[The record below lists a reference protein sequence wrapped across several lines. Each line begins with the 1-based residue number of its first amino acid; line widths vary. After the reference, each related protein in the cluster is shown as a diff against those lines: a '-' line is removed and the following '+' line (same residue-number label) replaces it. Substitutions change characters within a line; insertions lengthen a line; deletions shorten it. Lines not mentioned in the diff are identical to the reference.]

1 MGTMMSAIIGERCFF
16 ELFSI
21 PISWHIDRELI
32 ETRYKQL
39 QKQFHPD
46 RFVTNID
53 VEKRLAAQTAAF
65 INDAY
70 ATLISPLQ
78 RAQYL
83 LKLQGIEI
91 DHENQTTS
99 DIEFLTQQIAL
110 REELADIEQ
119 LEAPFEA
126 LNHLEK
132 RLDKRYEEL
141 QVDFKES
148 FTAGNYGEAMNS
160 VVKMQFFVKLLLQV
174 ELLDD
179 KLIG

>member
-1 MGTMMSAIIGERCFF
+1 MSAIIGEQSFF

-21 PISWHIDRELI
+21 PISWHIDRDVI
-32 ETRYKQL
+32 ETRYIQL

-46 RFVTNID
+46 RFVTNVD
-53 VEKRLAAQTAAF
+53 AEKRLAAQTAAF

-70 ATLISPLQ
+70 ATLLSPLK

-83 LKLQGIEI
+83 LTLQGIEI

-126 LNHLEK
+126 LNDLEK

-148 FTAGNYGEAMNS
+148 FTTGNYGEAMNS

>member
-1 MGTMMSAIIGERCFF
+1 MFF
-16 ELFSI
+16 F
-21 PISWHIDRELI
+21 
-32 ETRYKQL
+32 
-39 QKQFHPD
+39 
-46 RFVTNID
+46 
-53 VEKRLAAQTAAF
+53 
-65 INDAY
+65 
-70 ATLISPLQ
+70 
-78 RAQYL
+78 
-83 LKLQGIEI
+83 
-91 DHENQTTS
+91 
-99 DIEFLTQQIAL
+99 AL

-126 LNHLEK
+126 LNDLEK

-148 FTAGNYGEAMNS
+148 FTTGNYGEAKNS

>member
-1 MGTMMSAIIGERCFF
+1 MMSAISTARSFF
-16 ELFSI
+16 ELFSV
-21 PISWHIDRELI
+21 PVSWDIDREAI
-32 ETRYKQL
+32 EVRYQQL

-46 RFVTNID
+46 RFVTNVD
-53 VEKRLAAQTAAF
+53 AEKRLAAQTAAF

-70 ATLISPLQ
+70 ATLLSPLK

-83 LKLQGIEI
+83 LTLQGIEI

-126 LNHLEK
+126 LNDLEK

-148 FTAGNYGEAMNS
+148 FTTGNYGEAKNS

>member
-1 MGTMMSAIIGERCFF
+1 M
-16 ELFSI
+16 
-21 PISWHIDRELI
+21 
-32 ETRYKQL
+32 
-39 QKQFHPD
+39 
-46 RFVTNID
+46 
-53 VEKRLAAQTAAF
+53 
-65 INDAY
+65 
-70 ATLISPLQ
+70 
-78 RAQYL
+78 

-126 LNHLEK
+126 LNDLEK
-132 RLDKRYEEL
+132 RLDKQYEEL

>member
-1 MGTMMSAIIGERCFF
+1 MMSAIIGERSFF

-21 PISWHIDRELI
+21 PISWHIDRDLI

-46 RFVTNID
+46 RFVTNVD
-53 VEKRLAAQTAAF
+53 AEKRLAAQTAAF

-70 ATLISPLQ
+70 ATLISPLR

-91 DHENQTTS
+91 DDENQTTS

-110 REELADIEQ
+110 REELAEIEQ

-126 LNHLEK
+126 LSDLEN
-132 RLDKRYEEL
+132 RLDKQYEEL

-148 FTAGNYGEAMNS
+148 FTAGNYDEAMNS

>member
-1 MGTMMSAIIGERCFF
+1 M
-16 ELFSI
+16 
-21 PISWHIDRELI
+21 
-32 ETRYKQL
+32 
-39 QKQFHPD
+39 
-46 RFVTNID
+46 
-53 VEKRLAAQTAAF
+53 
-65 INDAY
+65 
-70 ATLISPLQ
+70 
-78 RAQYL
+78 
-83 LKLQGIEI
+83 LKLQGIET

-126 LNHLEK
+126 LNDLEK
-132 RLDKRYEEL
+132 RLAKRYEEL
-141 QVDFKES
+141 QVDFEES
-148 FTAGNYGEAMNS
+148 FTTGNYGEAINW